1 MKSFAKLL
9 TVVVAAI
16 VFSIGMGAAPA
27 QARDGGLAFNLAL
40 DFRTVDTYF
49 VRSPQYFDGS
59 FSLTGLKA
67 EGQFDIRADK
77 LTISPGL
84 GLAYF
89 FSGEYD
95 YTAAGPTTYTGKDA
109 TAVEVDLFVQGAYEV
124 APKISV
130 LGRMGLA
137 YMAIFADEDP
147 FGEAFDVEVTDL
159 YLSIG
164 GQYEI
169 SDQLAAA
176 LTYRFVMAEVDSYTD
191 YWSAGDASLD
201 SYSNSGFQAKLTF
214 KF

>member
-130 LGRMGLA
+130 NLERGWAWRTWPSSPTRTPLA
-137 YMAIFADEDP
+137 RP
-147 FGEAFDVEVTDL
+147 STWR
-159 YLSIG
+159 SRT
-164 GQYEI
+164 
-169 SDQLAAA
+169 S
-176 LTYRFVMAEVDSYTD
+176 T
-191 YWSAGDASLD
+191 SASGASMK
-201 SYSNSGFQAKLTF
+201 SRTNSPRPSRTAS
-214 KF
+214 